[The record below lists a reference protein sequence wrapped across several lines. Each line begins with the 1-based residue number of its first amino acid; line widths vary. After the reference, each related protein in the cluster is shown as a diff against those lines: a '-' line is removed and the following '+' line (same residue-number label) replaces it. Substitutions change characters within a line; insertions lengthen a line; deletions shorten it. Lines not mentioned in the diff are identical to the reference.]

1 MVTIITMSAFSTFK
15 GAMVFNGSN
24 IEFKKATEMTDDV
37 FNSIPFY
44 RQKNQLT

>member
-24 IEFKKATEMTDDV
+24 IEFKKAKEMTDDV
-37 FNSIPFY
+37 LVTYLSHDK
-44 RQKNQLT
+44 KNQLT